1 MYGLYSRAAYDGARM
16 VVMIISKNFLST
28 LLVYQRDSK
37 LQYRVEIGKLLDIYR
52 FLVAPTKAK

>member
-16 VVMIISKNFLST
+16 VIISKNFLST
-28 LLVYQRDSK
+28 LLVYQHGSK

-52 FLVAPTKAK
+52 FLVAPTTAK